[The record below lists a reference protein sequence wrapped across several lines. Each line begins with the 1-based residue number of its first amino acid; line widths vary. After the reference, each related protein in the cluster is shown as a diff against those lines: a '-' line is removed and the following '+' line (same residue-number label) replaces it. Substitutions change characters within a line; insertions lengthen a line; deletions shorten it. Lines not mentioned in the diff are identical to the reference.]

1 MGEMVGQRLATAA
14 EMEEYNYG
22 KETRDADLKKKKWD
36 STTGLTLAE
45 EQARAQIDSNRAD
58 IPYKSALGVQA
69 TANAEESRARA
80 KLYGAQAAGGGPPP
94 KRNAGAERLDYDMQV
109 REQSLAAELASM
121 AEHFGQQDPAAQ
133 QRIEAELD
141 KASSIPDIAQRIARM
156 EAVKQGLPVKQ
167 KAQMGIINS
176 MIK

>member
-1 MGEMVGQRLATAA
+1 VLVLSCTV
-14 EMEEYNYG
+14 
-22 KETRDADLKKKKWD
+22 LK
-36 STTGLTLAE
+36 L
-45 EQARAQIDSNRAD
+45 
-58 IPYKSALGVQA
+58 
-69 TANAEESRARA
+69 
-80 KLYGAQAAGGGPPP
+80 
-94 KRNAGAERLDYDMQV
+94 
-109 REQSLAAELASM
+109 LAAELASM